1 MAMFNKLLLILA
13 LALGN
18 TNSWSPLMEPQVVID
33 CDDDSTGYISS
44 GETDEYML
52 SANNGDLVWIRV
64 FSTDI
69 ALNPRVQVF
78 SPGNLLM
85 GTWQANPAGF
95 VEIPNFALSQ
105 GSGQYRIT
113 VSDGVGSQAGGYS
126 ISVQIYNKTS
136 CAEQVTCTEESSDS
150 YYYSAAVNAYYLPA
164 SANDRLRMRMYF
176 SSPADWRVEVR
187 RPDGTVY
194 STFQLNGIGLIDEV
208 IPLSQG
214 NWFFYVY
221 DEGGDEGNTV
231 HNYNYSF
238 QLLEKTTC
246 ADQVTCSEESSDSY
260 YYSAGVNAY
269 YIAASAGDQL
279 RLRLFFS
286 TPANWRAEVRWPNGS
301 LYNIFELDGTGL
313 IDEIIPLS
321 QGNWFFYVYD
331 EGGDEG
337 NTTHNYNYSFQL
349 LGKTTCADQVTCSEN
364 SSDSY
369 YYSAA
374 INTYYLAASNNDLL
388 RLRIFFTTP
397 ANWRVEVRRPDNTI
411 DTTYAVNGSGFLNEI
426 IPLSQGNWF
435 FYVYDDGG
443 DEGNTSHNYNYSF
456 QLLGKT
462 TCADQVV
469 CTEESSGSYYYSAAE
484 NAYYLAAGANDQLRL
499 RLCFITPANWRVEVR
514 RPDGTVFHTYELDG
528 SGTID
533 EIMPLSQGNWF
544 FYVYDEGG
552 DEGNTSHNYNYAFQ
566 LLGKTS
572 CADQVT
578 CTEEGFDSYYYSS
591 AVNAY
596 YIAAANGDR
605 MRAQWYF
612 NTSNN
617 WRVEIRRPD
626 GSLDTLL
633 TLDGIGLLSAER
645 LLTGGNWFVYVY
657 AASGDCVSTSHSYYY
672 AFQLIKSTCA
682 SSINCGGST
691 NGSFFFE
698 AEMDAYSFYA
708 EACDTAHIQ
717 VSIPDPSLHIS
728 IRLYDPTGNLLASYI
743 GTTDASSLTLSTPL
757 NQYGRHF
764 IVINETE
771 GDNDGN
777 YTLSLNCT
785 SPSLAVSPA
794 TLNVNA
800 LSSAASF
807 AVVSDCPQW
816 SVSGQAP
823 WITLNTAA
831 GADNGVVS
839 LQFAANP
846 NSTPR
851 STQVMVAGCCDS
863 IFVNVTQAGATLV
876 ADPMSL
882 SVNYEAGT
890 TTFDVTSTCG
900 SWTITSN
907 APWINSIIPSSGGG
921 GSQTVAVAYQANTS
935 ASPRTAILTLSGC
948 GITKTIT
955 LTQEGVFLNAS
966 PMTMNLPA
974 GVNTQT
980 VVVSS
985 NCISWTITA
994 SEGWISP
1001 QIANGSGSQ
1010 SVMFSFSPNSGGF
1023 PRTATLTLSG
1033 CDLEKTIS
1041 IIQAAAT
1048 MTLNPTVINI
1058 PAGGGSQSVSVGGNC
1073 PAWTII
1079 ASENWVTPGIING
1092 SGSESLVYTF
1102 TSNNSTSSRFATL
1115 ILSGCGNPATVQIN
1129 QAGQNP
1135 TLSVTPTQ
1143 INVSHQG
1150 GTTSIQVNGSCN
1162 NWELSANVGWITTI
1176 SPDNGNSPEMVTI
1189 SYAANTS
1196 ANSRVATIT
1205 LSGCDFTFFIQ
1216 IEQAGIPGGPTIS
1229 GDPVI
1234 CPGETTTLCAP
1245 LSDDYLW
1252 STGQTDRCIVV
1263 GTPNT
1268 YSVTVINSTGSQTGS
1283 IDVVLEQTPIQPAI
1297 IQQQDFLWA
1306 QGAASYWQWY
1316 INGVVIAGAIGQSYF
1331 PTQPGAYTVV
1341 AFSQHLCQSESSAP
1355 FVVVGI
1361 DDPDVKKQLAIAPN
1375 PAAENFEII
1384 FPEAIPGSRLTFINS
1399 AGLMCR
1405 QQALGSE
1412 LKITMERGDLPGGL
1426 YFLRWTAPDGRLL
1439 AVSKVVL
1446 AR

>member
-18 TNSWSPLMEPQVVID
+18 TNSWSSLVEPLVVID
-33 CDDDSTGYISS
+33 CDDDVTGYISS

-85 GTWQANPAGF
+85 GTWQASATGF

-113 VSDGVGSQAGGYS
+113 VSDGVGNQAGGYS

-136 CAEQVTCTEESSDS
+136 CAELVTCTEESSDS
-150 YYYSAAVNAYYLPA
+150 YYYSAGVDAFYLPA
-164 SANDRLRMRMYF
+164 SANDRLRVRMYF

-194 STFQLNGIGLIDEV
+194 STFQLNGTGLIDEV

-286 TPANWRAEVRWPNGS
+286 TPANWRVEVRWPNGS
-301 LYNIFELDGTGL
+301 LYNIFELDGAGL

-349 LGKTTCADQVTCSEN
+349 LGKTTCADQVACSEN
-364 SSDSY
+364 SADSY

-397 ANWRVEVRRPDNTI
+397 ANWRVEVRRPDNTV
-411 DTTYAVNGSGFLNEI
+411 DTIFAINGSGFLNEI
-426 IPLSQGNWF
+426 L
-435 FYVYDDGG
+435 
-443 DEGNTSHNYNYSF
+443 
-456 QLLGKT
+456 
-462 TCADQVV
+462 
-469 CTEESSGSYYYSAAE
+469 
-484 NAYYLAAGANDQLRL
+484 
-499 RLCFITPANWRVEVR
+499 
-514 RPDGTVFHTYELDG
+514 
-528 SGTID
+528 
-533 EIMPLSQGNWF
+533 PLSQGNWF

-552 DEGNTSHNYNYAFQ
+552 DEGNTTHNYNYSFQLLGKTTCADQVACTEESLGSYYYGAAENAYYLSAGANDQLRLRMCFITSANWRIEVRRPDGTVFHTYALDGSGIIDEIIPLSQGNWFFYVYDEGGDEGNISQSYNYAFQ

-578 CTEEGFDSYYYSS
+578 CTEDGYDSFYYSS
-591 AVNAY
+591 SMNAY
-596 YIAAANGDR
+596 YIPSANGDKLR
-605 MRAQWYF
+605 MQHYF

-617 WRVEIRRPD
+617 WRVELRRPD

-633 TLDGIGLLSAER
+633 THDGIGLLSAER

-717 VSIPDPSLHIS
+717 VTIPDPSLHIS
-728 IRLYDPTGNLLASYI
+728 IRLYDPTGNLLASQI
-743 GTTDASSLTLSTPL
+743 GTTDAGSLTLSMPL

-764 IVINETE
+764 IIINETE

-777 YTLSLNCT
+777 YSMSLNCT
-785 SPSLAVSPA
+785 SPALAVAPA
-794 TLNVNA
+794 TINVNA
-800 LSSAASF
+800 LSGIHTF
-807 AVVSDCPQW
+807 AVVSDCPEWLLSEQ
-816 SVSGQAP
+816 VP
-823 WITLNTAA
+823 WMALNTNA
-831 GADNGVVS
+831 GANNGDVS
-839 LQFAANP
+839 FLIEANP

-863 IFVNVTQAGATLV
+863 IFVNVTQSGAMLNV
-876 ADPMSL
+876 APQSINL
-882 SVNYEAGT
+882 GYAEGT
-890 TTFDVTSTCG
+890 TSFDVTSTCG

-907 APWINSIIPSSGGG
+907 APWINSIMPSSGGF
-921 GSQTVAVAYQANTS
+921 GSQTVAVSYQANTS

-966 PMTMNLPA
+966 PMSMN
-974 GVNTQT
+974 V
-980 VVVSS
+980 
-985 NCISWTITA
+985 
-994 SEGWISP
+994 
-1001 QIANGSGSQ
+1001 
-1010 SVMFSFSPNSGGF
+1010 
-1023 PRTATLTLSG
+1023 
-1033 CDLEKTIS
+1033 
-1041 IIQAAAT
+1041 
-1048 MTLNPTVINI
+1048 
-1058 PAGGGSQSVSVGGNC
+1058 PAGGGSQSVSVGSNC
-1073 PAWTII
+1073 TSWTIT
-1079 ASENWVTPGIING
+1079 ASESWISPPIANG
-1092 SGSESLVYTF
+1092 SGSQTISFTFSPNTGATSRTATINLSGCGIEKIINVAQANATMTLNPTVINVPASGGSQSVSVNGNCPVWTITASHDWVTPLVINGSYSESLTYIIDPNPGVTPR
-1102 TSNNSTSSRFATL
+1102 SATL
-1115 ILSGCGNPATVQIN
+1115 ILSGCGNPIVAQIN

-1143 INVSHQG
+1143 ISVSHQG

-1162 NWELSANVGWITTI
+1162 NWELSTNAGWITTI

-1205 LSGCDFTFFIQ
+1205 LSGCDYTYSIQ
-1216 IEQAGIPGGPTIS
+1216 IAQAGVPGSILIT

-1234 CPGETTTLCAP
+1234 CPGETTSLCAP
-1245 LSDDYLW
+1245 ISDDYLW

-1268 YSVTVINSTGSQTGS
+1268 YSVTVINSAGSQTGS
-1283 IDVVLEQTPIQPAI
+1283 IDVVLEQNPIQPVI
-1297 IQQQDFLWA
+1297 VQQQDFLWA
-1306 QGAASYWQWY
+1306 DGVASYWQWY

-1341 AFSQHLCQSESSAP
+1341 AFSQHLCQSQSSAP
-1355 FVVVGI
+1355 FVVVGV
-1361 DDPDVKKQLAIAPN
+1361 DDLADKKQLAVAPN
-1375 PAAENFEII
+1375 PAVESFDVF
-1384 FPEAIPGSRLTFINS
+1384 FPEAIPGGRLAIINS
-1399 AGLMCR
+1399 AGMVCR
-1405 QQALGSE
+1405 KLALGNE
-1412 LKITMERGDLPGGL
+1412 LKITVGRENLPGGL
-1426 YFLRWTAPDGRLL
+1426 YFLRWTAPDGGLL
-1439 AVSKVVL
+1439 AVSRVVL
-1446 AR
+1446 LR